1 MVDENQEHKQSDEAE
16 TIKMGGEDS
25 HKHCA
30 LSIKSLFSPFFDI
43 LALWFISLSEK
54 KKKKVKTLAVIKDKN
69 NNRKDTFIM
78 ERERRSLL
86 SKLFMSPNHV
96 TNNY

>member
-54 KKKKVKTLAVIKDKN
+54 KKK
-69 NNRKDTFIM
+69 
-78 ERERRSLL
+78 
-86 SKLFMSPNHV
+86 
-96 TNNY
+96 